1 MDEKEEKKLEE
12 NKKGAIFV
20 PAGVL
25 LGTGVGLVYNNPGA
39 GALIG
44 LGVGFAIFATLMVI
58 KK

>member
-1 MDEKEEKKLEE
+1 MDEKEKRKLEE

-20 PAGVL
+20 PAGAL
-25 LGTGVGLVYNNPGA
+25 LGLGIGLAYNNPGA
-39 GALIG
+39 GVLIG